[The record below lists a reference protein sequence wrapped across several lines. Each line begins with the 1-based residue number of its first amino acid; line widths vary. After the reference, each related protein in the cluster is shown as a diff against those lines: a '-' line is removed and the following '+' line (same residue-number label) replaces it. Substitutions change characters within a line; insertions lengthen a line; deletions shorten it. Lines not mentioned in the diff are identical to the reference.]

1 MSPNMN
7 WVTQLRD
14 KMIEKVPAIGV
25 GEKVSVKI
33 YLTKALKDRYVLKM
47 SDYRAYGEVV
57 EVKRVNLVLME
68 SIESM
73 LPGKRWLVRRARV
86 RRDKG

>member
-1 MSPNMN
+1 
-7 WVTQLRD
+7 
-14 KMIEKVPAIGV
+14 MIEKVPAIGV

-33 YLTKALKDRYVLKM
+33 YLTKALKDRYVLSM
-47 SDYRAYGEVV
+47 PEYRAYGEVV
-57 EVKRVNLVLME
+57 EVKRVYLVLME

-73 LPGKRWLVRRARV
+73 LPGKHWLVRRSRV

>member
-1 MSPNMN
+1 
-7 WVTQLRD
+7 
-14 KMIEKVPAIGV
+14 MIEKVPAIGV

-33 YLTKALKDRYVLKM
+33 YLSKALKDRYVLK

-73 LPGKRWLVRRARV
+73 LPGKRWLVRRSRV

>member
-1 MSPNMN
+1 
-7 WVTQLRD
+7 
-14 KMIEKVPAIGV
+14 MIEKVPAIGV

-33 YLTKALKDRYVLKM
+33 YLTKALKDRYVLKA
-47 SDYRAYGEVV
+47 DYRAYGEVV

-73 LPGKRWLVRRARV
+73 LPGKRWLVRRSRV

>member
-1 MSPNMN
+1 MSPNMI
-7 WVTQLRD
+7 WVTQWRD

-33 YLTKALKDRYVLKM
+33 YLTKALKDRYVLKA
-47 SDYRAYGEVV
+47 DYRAYGEVV

-73 LPGKRWLVRRARV
+73 LPGKRWLVRRSRV
-86 RRDKG
+86 RRDKD

>member
-1 MSPNMN
+1 
-7 WVTQLRD
+7 
-14 KMIEKVPAIGV
+14 MIEKVPAIGV

-33 YLTKALKDRYVLKM
+33 YLTQALKDRYVLKM

-57 EVKRVNLVLME
+57 EVKRVNLVFME
-68 SIESM
+68 SVESM
-73 LPGKRWLVRRARV
+73 LPGKRWLIRRNRV